1 MYMLSLKTQQVMP
14 FISEEELQSLLPFM
28 AVAHR
33 QLESGSGPGSDFTG
47 WYHVPEI
54 NTEKNLQEIEEVAAR
69 LRESSDIF
77 LVLGIGGSYLGARAV
92 IEACNHHFTAL
103 LDKSQRRAPLVLFAG
118 HQLSEDYLAELCDI
132 LEDYDISLNV
142 VSKSGTTTET
152 AIAFRI
158 LRSFMEKK
166 YGSEELKQRIVVTT
180 DANKGALRSYAD
192 AAGVDSF
199 VVPDDIGGRYS
210 VLSAVGLLP
219 IAVAGINIRELLEGA
234 NWAYESY
241 LKFEPDHVNDCI
253 NYALIRHLLAQRG
266 YLLEMMVNY
275 EPSMTIFTEWWKQLY
290 GESEGKCGR
299 GIFPVG
305 ANFTTDLHS
314 LGQYIQEGRRILFET
329 SILYKASQC
338 EMRVPQQDD
347 NSDQLNYLAGRS
359 LHEINRTAALGT
371 SLAHV
376 RGGVPNISLELS
388 KRSPLTMGALIYFFE
403 KACALSGYLD
413 AINPFNQPGVEAYK
427 RNMFALL
434 GKPGYEDLRAELM
447 EAMNN

>member
-1 MYMLSLKTQQVMP
+1 MLSLKTNQAMP
-14 FISEEELQSLLPFM
+14 FISEEELEYLLPFM
-28 AVAHR
+28 ATAHR
-33 QLESGSGPGSDFTG
+33 QLEEGNGPGADFTG
-47 WYHVPEI
+47 WYHVPDI
-54 NTEKNLQEIEEVAAR
+54 NTEEDLQRIEKVAKR

-77 LVLGIGGSYLGARAV
+77 IVLGIGGSYLGARAV
-92 IEACNHHFTAL
+92 IEACNHHFPTL
-103 LDKSQRRAPLVLFAG
+103 LSKSQRGAPLVIFAG

-132 LEDYDISLNV
+132 LEDYDVSLNV

-166 YGSEELKQRIVVTT
+166 YSPEELRQRIVVTT

-192 AAGVDSF
+192 EAGVESF

-219 IAVAGINIRELLEGA
+219 IAVAGINIRDLLDGA
-234 NWAYESY
+234 NWAYEKY
-241 LKFEPDHVNDCI
+241 LRFDPEDVNDCI
-253 NYALIRHLLAQRG
+253 NYALMRHVLARRG

-275 EPSMTIFTEWWKQLY
+275 EPSMAMFIEWWKQLY
-290 GESEGKCGR
+290 GESEGKNGR
-299 GIFPVG
+299 GIFPAG

-314 LGQYIQEGRRILFET
+314 LGQYIQEGSRILFET
-329 SILYKASQC
+329 SILFKSSQR
-338 EMRVPQQDD
+338 EMKVPHQIDD
-347 NSDQLNYLAGRS
+347 SDQLNYLAGKS
-359 LHEINRTAALGT
+359 LHEINQTAALGT

-376 RGGVPNISLELS
+376 RGGVPNLSLELPE
-388 KRSPLTMGALIYFFE
+388 RSPLTIGALVYFFE

-413 AINPFNQPGVEAYK
+413 AINPFDQPGVEAYK

-434 GKPGYEDLRAELM
+434 GKPGFEDLRSRLM
-447 EAMNN
+447 EELNN

>member
-1 MYMLSLKTQQVMP
+1 MLSLKTNQAMP
-14 FISEEELQSLLPFM
+14 FISEEELEYLLPFM
-28 AVAHR
+28 ATAHR
-33 QLESGSGPGSDFTG
+33 QLEEGNGPGADFTG
-47 WYHVPEI
+47 WYHVPDI
-54 NTEKNLQEIEEVAAR
+54 NTEEDLQRIEKVAKR

-77 LVLGIGGSYLGARAV
+77 IVLGIGGSYLGARAV
-92 IEACNHHFTAL
+92 IESCNHHFPTL
-103 LDKSQRRAPLVLFAG
+103 LSKSQRGAPLVIFAG

-132 LEDYDISLNV
+132 LEDYDVSLNV

-166 YGSEELKQRIVVTT
+166 YSPEELRQRIVVTT

-192 AAGVDSF
+192 EAGVESF

-219 IAVAGINIRELLEGA
+219 IAVAGINIRDLLDGA
-234 NWAYESY
+234 NWAYEKY
-241 LKFEPDHVNDCI
+241 LRFDPEDVNDCI
-253 NYALIRHLLAQRG
+253 NYALMRHVLARRG

-275 EPSMTIFTEWWKQLY
+275 EPSMAMFIEWWKQLY
-290 GESEGKCGR
+290 GESEGKNGR
-299 GIFPVG
+299 GIFPAG

-314 LGQYIQEGRRILFET
+314 LGQYIQEGSRILFET
-329 SILYKASQC
+329 SILFKSSQR
-338 EMRVPQQDD
+338 EMKVPHQIDD
-347 NSDQLNYLAGRS
+347 SDQLNYLAGKS
-359 LHEINRTAALGT
+359 LHEINQTAALGT

-376 RGGVPNISLELS
+376 RGGVPNLSLELRE
-388 KRSPLTMGALIYFFE
+388 RSPLTIGALVYFFE

-413 AINPFNQPGVEAYK
+413 AINPFDQPGVEAYK

-434 GKPGYEDLRAELM
+434 GKPGFEDLRSRLM
-447 EAMNN
+447 EELNN

>member
-1 MYMLSLKTQQVMP
+1 MLSLKTNQAMP
-14 FISEEELQSLLPFM
+14 FISEEELEYLLPFM
-28 AVAHR
+28 ATAHR
-33 QLESGSGPGSDFTG
+33 QLEEGNGPGADFTG
-47 WYHVPEI
+47 WYHVPDI
-54 NTEKNLQEIEEVAAR
+54 NTEEDLQRIEKVAKR

-77 LVLGIGGSYLGARAV
+77 IVLGIGGSYLGARAV
-92 IEACNHHFTAL
+92 IEACNHHFSTL
-103 LDKSQRRAPLVLFAG
+103 LSKSQRGAPLVIFAG

-132 LEDYDISLNV
+132 LEDYDVSLNV

-166 YGSEELKQRIVVTT
+166 YSPEELRQRIVVTT

-192 AAGVDSF
+192 EAGVESF

-219 IAVAGINIRELLEGA
+219 IAVAGINIRDLLDGA
-234 NWAYESY
+234 NWAYEKY
-241 LKFEPDHVNDCI
+241 LRFDPEDVNDCI
-253 NYALIRHLLAQRG
+253 NYALMRHVLARRG

-275 EPSMTIFTEWWKQLY
+275 EPSMAMFIEWWKQLY
-290 GESEGKCGR
+290 GESEGKNGR
-299 GIFPVG
+299 GIFPAG

-314 LGQYIQEGRRILFET
+314 LGQYIQEGSRILFET
-329 SILYKASQC
+329 SILFKSSQR
-338 EMRVPQQDD
+338 EMKVPHQIDD
-347 NSDQLNYLAGRS
+347 SDQLNYLAGKS
-359 LHEINRTAALGT
+359 LHEINQTAALGT

-376 RGGVPNISLELS
+376 RGGVPNLSLELPE
-388 KRSPLTMGALIYFFE
+388 RSPLTIGALVYFFE

-413 AINPFNQPGVEAYK
+413 AINPFDQPGVEAYK

-434 GKPGYEDLRAELM
+434 GKPGFEDLRSRLM
-447 EAMNN
+447 EELNN

>member
-1 MYMLSLKTQQVMP
+1 MLSLKTNQAMP
-14 FISEEELQSLLPFM
+14 FISEEELEYLLPFM
-28 AVAHR
+28 ATAHR
-33 QLESGSGPGSDFTG
+33 QLEEGNGPGADFTG
-47 WYHVPEI
+47 WYHVPDI
-54 NTEKNLQEIEEVAAR
+54 NTEEDLQRIEKVAKR

-77 LVLGIGGSYLGARAV
+77 IVLGIGGSYLGARAV
-92 IEACNHHFTAL
+92 IEACNHHFPTL
-103 LDKSQRRAPLVLFAG
+103 LSKSQRGAPLVIFAG

-132 LEDYDISLNV
+132 LEDYDVSLNV

-166 YGSEELKQRIVVTT
+166 YSPEELRQRIVVTT

-192 AAGVDSF
+192 EAGVESF

-219 IAVAGINIRELLEGA
+219 IAVAGINIRDLLDGA
-234 NWAYESY
+234 NWAYEKY
-241 LKFEPDHVNDCI
+241 LRFDPEDVNDCI
-253 NYALIRHLLAQRG
+253 KYALMRHVLARRG

-275 EPSMTIFTEWWKQLY
+275 EPSMAMFIEWWKQLY
-290 GESEGKCGR
+290 GESEGKNGR
-299 GIFPVG
+299 GIFPAG

-314 LGQYIQEGRRILFET
+314 LGQYIQEGSRILFET
-329 SILYKASQC
+329 SILFESSQR
-338 EMRVPQQDD
+338 EMKVPHQIDD
-347 NSDQLNYLAGRS
+347 SDQLNYLAGKS
-359 LHEINRTAALGT
+359 LHEINQTAALGT

-376 RGGVPNISLELS
+376 RGGVPNLSLELRE
-388 KRSPLTMGALIYFFE
+388 RSPLTIGALVYFFE

-413 AINPFNQPGVEAYK
+413 AINPFDQPGVEAYK

-434 GKPGYEDLRAELM
+434 GKPGFEDLRSRLM
-447 EAMNN
+447 EELNN

>member
-1 MYMLSLKTQQVMP
+1 MLSLKTNQAMP
-14 FISEEELQSLLPFM
+14 FISEEELEYLLPFM
-28 AVAHR
+28 ATAHR
-33 QLESGSGPGSDFTG
+33 QLEEGNGPGADFTG
-47 WYHVPEI
+47 WYHVPDI
-54 NTEKNLQEIEEVAAR
+54 NTEEDLQRIEKVAKR

-77 LVLGIGGSYLGARAV
+77 IVLGIGGSYLGARAV
-92 IEACNHHFTAL
+92 IEACNHHFPTL
-103 LDKSQRRAPLVLFAG
+103 LSKSQRGAPLVIFAG

-132 LEDYDISLNV
+132 LEDYDVSLNV

-166 YGSEELKQRIVVTT
+166 YSPEELRQRIVVTT

-192 AAGVDSF
+192 EAGVESF

-219 IAVAGINIRELLEGA
+219 IAVAGINIRDLLDGA
-234 NWAYESY
+234 NWAYEKY
-241 LKFEPDHVNDCI
+241 LRFDPEDVNDCI
-253 NYALIRHLLAQRG
+253 NYALMRHVLARRG

-275 EPSMTIFTEWWKQLY
+275 EPSMAMFTEWWKQLY
-290 GESEGKCGR
+290 GESEGKNGR
-299 GIFPVG
+299 GIFPAG

-314 LGQYIQEGRRILFET
+314 LGQYIQEGSRILFET
-329 SILYKASQC
+329 SILFKSSQR
-338 EMRVPQQDD
+338 EMKVPHQIDD
-347 NSDQLNYLAGRS
+347 SDQLNYLAGKS
-359 LHEINRTAALGT
+359 LHEINQTAALGT

-376 RGGVPNISLELS
+376 RGGVPNLSLELRE
-388 KRSPLTMGALIYFFE
+388 RSPLTIGALVYFFE

-413 AINPFNQPGVEAYK
+413 AINPFDQPGVEAYK

-434 GKPGYEDLRAELM
+434 GKPGFEDLRSRLM
-447 EAMNN
+447 EELNN

>member
-1 MYMLSLKTQQVMP
+1 MLSLKTNQAMP
-14 FISEEELQSLLPFM
+14 FISEEELEYLLPFM
-28 AVAHR
+28 ATAHR
-33 QLESGSGPGSDFTG
+33 QLEEGNGPGADFTG
-47 WYHVPEI
+47 WYHVPDI
-54 NTEKNLQEIEEVAAR
+54 NTEEDLQRIEKVAKR

-77 LVLGIGGSYLGARAV
+77 IVLGIGGSYLGARAV
-92 IEACNHHFTAL
+92 IEACNHHFPTL
-103 LDKSQRRAPLVLFAG
+103 LSKSQRGAPLVIFAG

-132 LEDYDISLNV
+132 LEDYDVSLNV

-166 YGSEELKQRIVVTT
+166 YSPEELRQRIVVTT

-192 AAGVDSF
+192 EAGVESF

-219 IAVAGINIRELLEGA
+219 IAVAGINIRDLLDGA
-234 NWAYESY
+234 NWAYEKY
-241 LKFEPDHVNDCI
+241 LRFDPEDVNDCI
-253 NYALIRHLLAQRG
+253 NYALMRHVLARRG

-275 EPSMTIFTEWWKQLY
+275 EPSMAMFIEWWKQLY
-290 GESEGKCGR
+290 GESEGKNGR
-299 GIFPVG
+299 GIFPAG

-314 LGQYIQEGRRILFET
+314 LGQYIQEGSRILFET
-329 SILYKASQC
+329 SILFKSSQR
-338 EMRVPQQDD
+338 EMKVPHQIDD
-347 NSDQLNYLAGRS
+347 SDQLNYLAGKS
-359 LHEINRTAALGT
+359 LHEINQTAALGT

-376 RGGVPNISLELS
+376 RGGVPNLSLELRE
-388 KRSPLTMGALIYFFE
+388 RSPLTIGALVYFFE

-413 AINPFNQPGVEAYK
+413 AINPFDQPGVEAYK

-434 GKPGYEDLRAELM
+434 GKPGFEDLRSRLM
-447 EAMNN
+447 EELNN

>member
-1 MYMLSLKTQQVMP
+1 MLSLKTNQAMP
-14 FISEEELQSLLPFM
+14 FISEEELEYLLPFM
-28 AVAHR
+28 ATAHR
-33 QLESGSGPGSDFTG
+33 QLEEGNGPGADFTG
-47 WYHVPEI
+47 WYHVPDI
-54 NTEKNLQEIEEVAAR
+54 NTEEDLQRIEKVAKR

-77 LVLGIGGSYLGARAV
+77 IVLGIGGSYLGARAV
-92 IEACNHHFTAL
+92 IEACNHHFPTL
-103 LDKSQRRAPLVLFAG
+103 LSKSQRGAPLVIFAG

-132 LEDYDISLNV
+132 LEDYDVSLNV

-166 YGSEELKQRIVVTT
+166 YSPEELRQRIVVTT

-192 AAGVDSF
+192 EAGVESF

-219 IAVAGINIRELLEGA
+219 IAVAGINIRDLLDGA
-234 NWAYESY
+234 NWAYEKY
-241 LKFEPDHVNDCI
+241 LRFDPEDVNDCI
-253 NYALIRHLLAQRG
+253 NYALMRHVLARRG

-275 EPSMTIFTEWWKQLY
+275 EPSMAMFIEWWKQLY
-290 GESEGKCGR
+290 GESEGKNGR
-299 GIFPVG
+299 GIFPAG

-314 LGQYIQEGRRILFET
+314 LGQYIQEGSRILFET
-329 SILYKASQC
+329 SILFESSQR
-338 EMRVPQQDD
+338 EMKVPHQIDD
-347 NSDQLNYLAGRS
+347 SDQLNYLAGKS
-359 LHEINRTAALGT
+359 LHEINQTAALGT

-376 RGGVPNISLELS
+376 RGGVPNLSLELRE
-388 KRSPLTMGALIYFFE
+388 RSPLTIGALVYFFE

-413 AINPFNQPGVEAYK
+413 AINPFDQPGVEAYK

-434 GKPGYEDLRAELM
+434 GKPGFEDLRSRLM
-447 EAMNN
+447 EELNN

>member
-1 MYMLSLKTQQVMP
+1 MLSLKTNQAMP
-14 FISEEELQSLLPFM
+14 FISEEELEYLLPFM
-28 AVAHR
+28 ATAHR
-33 QLESGSGPGSDFTG
+33 QLEEGNGPGADFTG
-47 WYHVPEI
+47 WYHVPDI
-54 NTEKNLQEIEEVAAR
+54 NTEEDLQRIEKVAKR

-77 LVLGIGGSYLGARAV
+77 IVLGIGGSYLGARAV
-92 IEACNHHFTAL
+92 IEACNHHFPTL
-103 LDKSQRRAPLVLFAG
+103 LSKSQRGAPLVIFAG

-132 LEDYDISLNV
+132 LEDYDVSLNV

-166 YGSEELKQRIVVTT
+166 YSPEELRQRIVVTT

-192 AAGVDSF
+192 EAGVESF

-219 IAVAGINIRELLEGA
+219 IAVAGINIRDLLDGA
-234 NWAYESY
+234 NWAYEKY
-241 LKFEPDHVNDCI
+241 LRFDPEDVNDCI
-253 NYALIRHLLAQRG
+253 KYALMRHVLARRG

-275 EPSMTIFTEWWKQLY
+275 EPSMAMFIEWWKQLY
-290 GESEGKCGR
+290 GESEGKNGR
-299 GIFPVG
+299 GIFPAG

-314 LGQYIQEGRRILFET
+314 LGQYIQEGSRILFET
-329 SILYKASQC
+329 SILFKSSQR
-338 EMRVPQQDD
+338 EMKVPHQIDD
-347 NSDQLNYLAGRS
+347 SDQLNYLAGKS
-359 LHEINRTAALGT
+359 LHEINQTAALGT

-376 RGGVPNISLELS
+376 RGGVPNLSLELRE
-388 KRSPLTMGALIYFFE
+388 RSPLTIGALVYFFE

-413 AINPFNQPGVEAYK
+413 AINPFDQPGVEAYK

-434 GKPGYEDLRAELM
+434 GKPGFEDLRSRLM
-447 EAMNN
+447 EELNN

>member
-1 MYMLSLKTQQVMP
+1 MLSLKTHQAMP
-14 FISEEELQSLLPFM
+14 FISEEELEYLLPFM
-28 AVAHR
+28 ATAHR
-33 QLESGSGPGSDFTG
+33 QLEEGNGPGADFTG
-47 WYHVPEI
+47 WYHVPDI
-54 NTEKNLQEIEEVAAR
+54 NTEEDLQRIEKVAKR

-77 LVLGIGGSYLGARAV
+77 IVLGIGGSYLGARAV
-92 IEACNHHFTAL
+92 IEACNHHFPTL
-103 LDKSQRRAPLVLFAG
+103 LSKSQRGAPLVIFAG

-132 LEDYDISLNV
+132 LEDYDVSLNV

-166 YGSEELKQRIVVTT
+166 YSPEELRQRIVVTT

-192 AAGVDSF
+192 EAGVESF

-219 IAVAGINIRELLEGA
+219 IAVAGINIRDLLDGA
-234 NWAYESY
+234 NWAYEKY
-241 LKFEPDHVNDCI
+241 LRFDPEDVNDCI
-253 NYALIRHLLAQRG
+253 NYALMRHVLARRG

-275 EPSMTIFTEWWKQLY
+275 EPSMAMFTEWWKQLY
-290 GESEGKCGR
+290 GESEGKNGR
-299 GIFPVG
+299 GIFPAG

-314 LGQYIQEGRRILFET
+314 LGQYIQEGSRILFET
-329 SILYKASQC
+329 SILFKSSQR
-338 EMRVPQQDD
+338 EMKVPHQIDD
-347 NSDQLNYLAGRS
+347 SDQLNYLAGKS
-359 LHEINRTAALGT
+359 LHEINQTAALGT

-376 RGGVPNISLELS
+376 RGGVPNLSLELPE
-388 KRSPLTMGALIYFFE
+388 RSPLTIGALVYFFE

-413 AINPFNQPGVEAYK
+413 AINPFDQPGVEAYK

-434 GKPGYEDLRAELM
+434 GKPGFEDLRSRLM
-447 EAMNN
+447 EELNN

>member
-1 MYMLSLKTQQVMP
+1 MLSLKTNQAMP
-14 FISEEELQSLLPFM
+14 FISEEELEYLLPFM
-28 AVAHR
+28 ATAHR
-33 QLESGSGPGSDFTG
+33 QLEEGNGPGADFTG
-47 WYHVPEI
+47 WYHVPDI
-54 NTEKNLQEIEEVAAR
+54 NTEEDLQRIEKVAKR

-77 LVLGIGGSYLGARAV
+77 IVLGIGGSYLGARAV
-92 IEACNHHFTAL
+92 IEACNHHFPTL
-103 LDKSQRRAPLVLFAG
+103 LSKSQRGAPLVIFAG

-132 LEDYDISLNV
+132 LEDYDVSLNV

-166 YGSEELKQRIVVTT
+166 YSPEELRQRIVVTT

-192 AAGVDSF
+192 EAGVESF

-219 IAVAGINIRELLEGA
+219 IAVAGINIRDLLDGA
-234 NWAYESY
+234 NWAYEKY
-241 LKFEPDHVNDCI
+241 LRFDPEDVNDCI
-253 NYALIRHLLAQRG
+253 NYALMRHVLARRG

-275 EPSMTIFTEWWKQLY
+275 EPSMAMFTEWWKQLY
-290 GESEGKCGR
+290 GESEGKNGR
-299 GIFPVG
+299 GIFPAG

-314 LGQYIQEGRRILFET
+314 LGQYIQEGSRILFET
-329 SILYKASQC
+329 SILFKSSQR
-338 EMRVPQQDD
+338 EMKVPHQIDD
-347 NSDQLNYLAGRS
+347 SDQLNYLAGKS
-359 LHEINRTAALGT
+359 LHEINQTAALGT

-376 RGGVPNISLELS
+376 RGGVPNLSLELPE
-388 KRSPLTMGALIYFFE
+388 RSPLTIGALVYFFE

-413 AINPFNQPGVEAYK
+413 AINPFDQPGVEAYK

-434 GKPGYEDLRAELM
+434 GKPGFEDLRSRLM
-447 EAMNN
+447 EELNN

>member
-1 MYMLSLKTQQVMP
+1 MLSLKTQQAMP
-14 FISEEELQSLLPFM
+14 FITEEELENLLPFM
-28 AVAHR
+28 ATAHK
-33 QLESGSGPGSDFTG
+33 QLESGTGPGAEYSG

-54 NTEKNLQEIEEVAAR
+54 NAEEELKRIETVAAR

-92 IEACNHHFTAL
+92 IEACNHHFTTL
-103 LDKSQRRAPLVLFAG
+103 LNKSQRGAPLVLFAG

-132 LEDYDISLNV
+132 LADYDVSLNV

-166 YGSEELKQRIVVTT
+166 YSPEELKQRIVVTT
-180 DANKGALRSYAD
+180 DANKGALRSYANE
-192 AAGVDSF
+192 AGVDSF

-219 IAVAGINIRELLEGA
+219 IAVAGINIRDLLDGA
-234 NWAYESY
+234 TWAYEKY
-241 LKFEPDHVNDCI
+241 LKFDPAEVNDCVR
-253 NYALIRHLLAQRG
+253 YTQTRHILAQRG

-275 EPSMTIFTEWWKQLY
+275 EPSMTMFTEWWKQLF
-290 GESEGKCGR
+290 GESEGKNGR
-299 GIFPVG
+299 GLFPAG

-329 SILYKASQC
+329 SILFKTSQR
-338 EMRVPQQDD
+338 ELKVPQQED
-347 NSDQLNYLAGRS
+347 NSDQLNYLAGMS
-359 LHEINRTAALGT
+359 LHEVNQTAAVGT

-376 RGGVPNISLELS
+376 RGGVPNISLEVS
-388 KRSPLTMGALIYFFE
+388 KRSPASIGALIYFFE

-413 AINPFNQPGVEAYK
+413 AINPFDQPGVEAYK
-427 RNMFALL
+427 KNMFALL
-434 GKPGYEDLRAELM
+434 GKPGFENLRAKLVEEL
-447 EAMNN
+447 NR

>member
-1 MYMLSLKTQQVMP
+1 MLSLKTNQAMP
-14 FISEEELQSLLPFM
+14 FISEEELEYLLPFM
-28 AVAHR
+28 ATAHR
-33 QLESGSGPGSDFTG
+33 QLEEGNGPGADFTG
-47 WYHVPEI
+47 WYHVPDI
-54 NTEKNLQEIEEVAAR
+54 NTEEDLQRIEKVAKR

-77 LVLGIGGSYLGARAV
+77 IVLGIGGSYLGARAV
-92 IEACNHHFTAL
+92 IEACNHHFPTL
-103 LDKSQRRAPLVLFAG
+103 LSKSQRGAPLVIFAG

-132 LEDYDISLNV
+132 LEDYDVSLNV

-166 YGSEELKQRIVVTT
+166 YSPEELRQRIVVTT

-192 AAGVDSF
+192 EAGVESF

-219 IAVAGINIRELLEGA
+219 IAVAGIDIRDLLDGA
-234 NWAYESY
+234 NWAYEKY
-241 LKFEPDHVNDCI
+241 LRFDPEDVNDCI
-253 NYALIRHLLAQRG
+253 NYALMRHVLARRG

-275 EPSMTIFTEWWKQLY
+275 EPSMAMFIEWWKQLY
-290 GESEGKCGR
+290 GESEGKNGR
-299 GIFPVG
+299 GIFPAG

-314 LGQYIQEGRRILFET
+314 LGQYIQEGSRILFET
-329 SILYKASQC
+329 SILFKSSQR
-338 EMRVPQQDD
+338 EMKVPHQIDD
-347 NSDQLNYLAGRS
+347 SDQLNYLAGKS
-359 LHEINRTAALGT
+359 LHEINQTAALGT

-376 RGGVPNISLELS
+376 RGGVPNLSLELRE
-388 KRSPLTMGALIYFFE
+388 RSPLTIGALVYFFE

-413 AINPFNQPGVEAYK
+413 AINPFDQPGVEAYK

-434 GKPGYEDLRAELM
+434 GKPGFEDLRSRLM
-447 EAMNN
+447 EELNN

>member
-1 MYMLSLKTQQVMP
+1 MLSLKTNQAMP
-14 FISEEELQSLLPFM
+14 FISEEELEYLLPFM
-28 AVAHR
+28 ATAHR
-33 QLESGSGPGSDFTG
+33 QLEEGNGPGADFTG
-47 WYHVPEI
+47 WYHVPDI
-54 NTEKNLQEIEEVAAR
+54 NTEEDLQRIEKVAKR

-77 LVLGIGGSYLGARAV
+77 IVLGIGGSYLGARAV
-92 IEACNHHFTAL
+92 IEACNHHFPTL
-103 LDKSQRRAPLVLFAG
+103 LSKSQRGAPLVIFAG

-132 LEDYDISLNV
+132 LEDYDVSLNV

-166 YGSEELKQRIVVTT
+166 YSPEELRQRIVVTT

-192 AAGVDSF
+192 EAGVESF

-219 IAVAGINIRELLEGA
+219 IAVAGINIRDLLDGA
-234 NWAYESY
+234 NWAYEKY
-241 LKFEPDHVNDCI
+241 LRFDPEDVNDCI
-253 NYALIRHLLAQRG
+253 NYALMRHVLARRG

-275 EPSMTIFTEWWKQLY
+275 EPSMAMFIEWWKQLY
-290 GESEGKCGR
+290 GESEGKNGR
-299 GIFPVG
+299 GIFPAG

-314 LGQYIQEGRRILFET
+314 LGQYIQEGSRILFET
-329 SILYKASQC
+329 SILFKSSQC
-338 EMRVPQQDD
+338 EMKVPHQIDD
-347 NSDQLNYLAGRS
+347 SDQLNYLAGKS
-359 LHEINRTAALGT
+359 LHEINQTAALGT

-376 RGGVPNISLELS
+376 RGGVPNLSLELRE
-388 KRSPLTMGALIYFFE
+388 RSPLTIGALVYFFE

-413 AINPFNQPGVEAYK
+413 AINPFDQPGVEAYK

-434 GKPGYEDLRAELM
+434 GKPGFEDLRSRLM
-447 EAMNN
+447 EELNN

>member
-1 MYMLSLKTQQVMP
+1 MLSLKTNQAMP
-14 FISEEELQSLLPFM
+14 FISEEELEYLLPFM
-28 AVAHR
+28 ATAHR
-33 QLESGSGPGSDFTG
+33 QLEEGNGPGADFTG
-47 WYHVPEI
+47 WYHVPDI
-54 NTEKNLQEIEEVAAR
+54 NTEEDLQRIEKVAES

-77 LVLGIGGSYLGARAV
+77 IVLGIGGSYLGARAV
-92 IEACNHHFTAL
+92 IEACNHHFPTL
-103 LDKSQRRAPLVLFAG
+103 LSKSQRGAPLVIFAG

-132 LEDYDISLNV
+132 LEDYDVSLNV

-166 YGSEELKQRIVVTT
+166 YSPEELRQRIVVTT

-192 AAGVDSF
+192 EAGVESF

-219 IAVAGINIRELLEGA
+219 IAVAGINIRDLLDGA
-234 NWAYESY
+234 NWAYEKY
-241 LKFEPDHVNDCI
+241 LRFDPEDVNDCI
-253 NYALIRHLLAQRG
+253 NYALMRHVLARRG

-275 EPSMTIFTEWWKQLY
+275 EPSMAMFIEWWKQLY
-290 GESEGKCGR
+290 GESEGKNGR
-299 GIFPVG
+299 GIFPAG

-314 LGQYIQEGRRILFET
+314 LGQYIQEGSRILFET
-329 SILYKASQC
+329 SILFESSQR
-338 EMRVPQQDD
+338 EMKVPHQIDD
-347 NSDQLNYLAGRS
+347 SDQLNYLAGKS
-359 LHEINRTAALGT
+359 LHEINQTAALGT

-376 RGGVPNISLELS
+376 RGGVPNLSLELRE
-388 KRSPLTMGALIYFFE
+388 RSPLTIGALVYFFE

-413 AINPFNQPGVEAYK
+413 AINPFDQPGVEAYK

-434 GKPGYEDLRAELM
+434 GKPGFEDLRSRLM
-447 EAMNN
+447 EELNN